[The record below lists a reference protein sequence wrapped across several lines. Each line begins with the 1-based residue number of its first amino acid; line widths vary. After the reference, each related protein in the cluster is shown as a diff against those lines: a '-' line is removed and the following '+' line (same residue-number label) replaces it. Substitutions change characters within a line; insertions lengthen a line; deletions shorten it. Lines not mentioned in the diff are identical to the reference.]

1 MAIFSSMAVGCASVP
16 ETRFKG
22 DAAEHT
28 AYIVNHGRHTG
39 LAVARPAILDV
50 LPELAGSLPTGPYI
64 EVGWGDAQYLQ
75 GPDPGSGLALR
86 ATLWPTS
93 SALHLIAL
101 PEPPS
106 RYYHFNQVVT
116 VNLSEAGHRAL
127 LDFIADSFER
137 SASGTPRLLTP
148 PVYSSSALY
157 AGQGRFHLFNTCN
170 TWVARGL
177 EHAGYPISSRWVVT
191 ADDLMSQFRDQ
202 R

>member
-16 ETRFKG
+16 EARFKV

-28 AYIVNHGRHTG
+28 VYVVNHGRHTG
-39 LAVARPAILDV
+39 LVVARSAV
-50 LPELAGSLPTGPYI
+50 LEALPKLAASLPAGHFI
-64 EVGWGDAQYLQ
+64 ELGWGDAQYLQ
-75 GPDPGSGLALR
+75 SPDPGSGLALR
-86 ATLWPTS
+86 AALWPTD

-101 PEPPS
+101 PEAPP
-106 RYYHFNQVVT
+106 RYYHFNEVVT
-116 VNLSEAGHRAL
+116 VNLREVKYRAL

-148 PVYSSSALY
+148 VVHSSSALY

-177 EHAGYPISSRWVVT
+177 EHAGYPVSSRWVVT
-191 ADDLMSQFRDQ
+191 ADDLMSQFSDQ